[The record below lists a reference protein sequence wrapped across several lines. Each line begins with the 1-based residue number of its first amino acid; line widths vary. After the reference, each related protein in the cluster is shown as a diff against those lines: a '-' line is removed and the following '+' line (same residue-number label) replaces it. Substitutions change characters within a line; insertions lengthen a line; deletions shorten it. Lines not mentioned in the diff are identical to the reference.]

1 MGEVQR
7 RVGVAPEH
15 GGGRHELELK
25 HFIDFFHFFKDDC
38 VKLVR

>member
-7 RVGVAPEH
+7 RVGVASEH

-25 HFIDFFHFFKDDC
+25 HFKVLAIFK
-38 VKLVR
+38 R

>member
-25 HFIDFFHFFKDDC
+25 LSSLGNFSKMI
-38 VKLVR
+38 V